1 MGAQQKIIN
10 DGNSF
15 VALCSSFFAR
25 THAKKKEC
33 DRIENRF
40 RVFART
46 RIKKKKI
53 VIACKETG
61 SYQEPVLTGKRL
73 KLRTKLRFF
82 RS

>member
-46 RIKKKKI
+46 RIKKKKDRNR
-53 VIACKETG
+53 VQRNG
-61 SYQEPVLTGKRL
+61 FVS
-73 KLRTKLRFF
+73 RT
-82 RS
+82 SAYW